1 MNAVQ
6 IFLLLALLLTV
17 VVLAVLWRTLWHASR
32 PTEQGQ
38 ERAQVMSHVAVYREH
53 LAELERELAQGSLDQ
68 AGFDLSHEELT
79 QRLLEDA
86 PPPQQSAP
94 SMSTKPKRPKML
106 LAGMAVVIPA
116 MAFAM
121 YFMVGTPMAL
131 DPQLTAQASGDEQ
144 ITPERLA
151 TMAEQLAQ
159 RLEKEPNNAEGWVML
174 GRIQRALARYDDAD
188 AALQKALSLA
198 RNDDVLIERAEVL
211 AQKNNGSFKGEPWA
225 IINLVLKADPMH
237 GNALLLAGSA
247 AFSES
252 RFKEALAY
260 WEKVR
265 STLPP
270 ASPDAAALAEA
281 IDQARERLGMPPLK
295 PASNMANA
303 PASAGVL
310 SAKPASDG
318 TERITGR
325 VSIDPGLAAKVSPQD
340 TVFIYANASEGPR
353 MPLAIIRTTVDKLPY
368 DFVLDD
374 SLAMNPQMKL
384 SQVTAVMVR
393 ARISKSGNAMPQAGD
408 FGASVGP
415 VTPGSATALQLTISQ
430 ALKP

>member
-6 IFLLLALLLTV
+6 IFLLLALILTLV
-17 VVLAVLWRTLWHASR
+17 VVAVLWRVLWRTTRSIDQNR
-32 PTEQGQ
+32 QREQ
-38 ERAQVMSHVAVYREH
+38 ALSHVAVYREQ

-86 PPPQQSAP
+86 PPAVPSVSSEAP
-94 SMSTKPKRPKML
+94 SRTKWLMGGL
-106 LAGMAVVIPA
+106 GVLIPA
-116 MAFAM
+116 LAFAM
-121 YFMVGTPMAL
+121 YFTVGTPIAL
-131 DPQLTAQASGDEQ
+131 DPQLTAQANGEEQ

-151 TMAEQLAQ
+151 TMADQLAQ

-174 GRIQRALARYDDAD
+174 GRIQRALAQYDAAD

-225 IINLVLKADPMH
+225 IINTVLKADPNH

-247 AFSES
+247 AFSEG

-265 STLPP
+265 ALLPP
-270 ASPDAAALAEA
+270 ASPDLAALAEA
-281 IDQARERLGMPPLK
+281 IDQARERLGMPPLT
-295 PASNMANA
+295 PANNLANA
-303 PASAGVL
+303 PASAGAVP
-310 SAKPASDG
+310 SKPASDG
-318 TERITGR
+318 TERLTGR
-325 VSIDPGLAAKVSPQD
+325 VSIDPALAGKVSPQD
-340 TVFIYANASEGPR
+340 TVFIYANAAEGPR

-384 SQVTAVMVR
+384 SQVKSVMVR

-415 VTPGSATALQLTISQ
+415 VIPGSADKLQLTISQ
-430 ALKP
+430 ALP

>member
-6 IFLLLALLLTV
+6 IFLLLALLLTLV
-17 VVLAVLWRTLWHASR
+17 VVAVLWRSLWQATR
-32 PTEQGQ
+32 PIDPTHDREQ
-38 ERAQVMSHVAVYREH
+38 VLSHVAVYREH
-53 LAELERELAQGSLDQ
+53 LTELERELAQGSLDQ

-86 PPPQQSAP
+86 PPPTPTVQVS
-94 SMSTKPKRPKML
+94 PKRPKL
-106 LAGMAVVIPA
+106 LMGSLAVVIPVF
-116 MAFAM
+116 AFAM
-121 YFMVGTPMAL
+121 YFVVGTPIAL
-131 DPQLTAQASGDEQ
+131 DPQLTAQASGEEQ

-174 GRIQRALARYDDAD
+174 GRIQRALARYDEAD
-188 AALQKALSLA
+188 LALQKALSLA

-225 IINLVLKADPMH
+225 IINLVLKADPKH

-247 AFSES
+247 AFSEG
-252 RFKEALAY
+252 RFKEALVY

-265 STLPP
+265 VILPP
-270 ASPDAAALAEA
+270 ASPDLPALAEA
-281 IDQARERLGMPPLK
+281 IDKARERIGLPPLS
-295 PASNMANA
+295 PATKMANA
-303 PASAGVL
+303 PASAGAVP
-310 SAKPASDG
+310 AKPASDG
-318 TERITGR
+318 TERLTGR
-325 VSIDPGLAAKVSPQD
+325 VSIDPALAANVSPQD
-340 TVFIYANASEGPR
+340 TVFIYANAAEGPR

-374 SLAMNPQMKL
+374 SLAMIPQMKL
-384 SQVTAVMVR
+384 SQVKSVMVR

-415 VTPGSATALQLTISQ
+415 VSPGSADKLQLTISQ